1 MTRTSL
7 DDALWASLMLTMQ
20 QIPRAREI
28 PQGLSLGSAMKRHCG
43 GLSRPRCGSAGRVRR
58 GATCQTTWTVGPAS
72 ATASGVGR
80 CAAGGSW
87 CSRRCARPCP
97 RTGWCCWTARH
108 ARRTA
113 PRAVLRAATPRRSA
127 SGAAAAACSKLHP
140 CADGAGRILRLV
152 PSPGQHSDLRHAPAL
167 VSGIPARDAALDRG
181 YVSAR
186 LRAAFAADGC
196 TVHTP
201 PKLGMVD
208 PPPWDRAI
216 YARRHHVENLF
227 SKLKDW
233 GRIALR
239 RDKTRRS
246 WMGFAHL
253 IASVINLRIAEF
265 SHRP

>member
-1 MTRTSL
+1 MLCETRSVC
-7 DDALWASLMLTMQ
+7 AGAH
-20 QIPRAREI
+20 RA
-28 PQGLSLGSAMKRHCG
+28 
-43 GLSRPRCGSAGRVRR
+43 
-58 GATCQTTWTVGPAS
+58 
-72 ATASGVGR
+72 
-80 CAAGGSW
+80 
-87 CSRRCARPCP
+87 
-97 RTGWCCWTARH
+97 
-108 ARRTA
+108 
-113 PRAVLRAATPRRSA
+113 A
-127 SGAAAAACSKLHP
+127 SGAARSDAEAECLGRSRGGLCFKLHA

-152 PSPGQHSDLRHAPAL
+152 PSPGQHSNLRHAPAL
-167 VSGIPARDAALDRG
+167 ASPRKPPCGFAGVPARDAALDRG

-196 TVHTP
+196 AVHTP

-216 YARRHHVENLF
+216 YARRHHVKNLF

-253 IASVINLRIAEF
+253 IASV
-265 SHRP
+265 